1 MHRAAKAPCRR
12 VRLTTN
18 VTHNS
23 PSMHFIGP
31 STSVAAHCERILR
44 SVPQWFGIEES
55 LLEYVAD
62 SQRYVTFLAI
72 DEEPIAF
79 VTVREHFAQSWEVHC
94 VAVHASRRNSGV
106 GMALHGHVESWLKAK
121 GVSVLQVKTLSA
133 SHPSPDIS
141 RITYWMDFRAA
152 QASIGGPNCAAAVIP
167 WPAG

>member
-1 MHRAAKAPCRR
+1 
-12 VRLTTN
+12 
-18 VTHNS
+18 
-23 PSMHFIGP
+23 MHFIGP

-133 SHPSPDIS
+133 SHPSPE
-141 RITYWMDFRAA
+141 YA
-152 QASIGGPNCAAAVIP
+152 QTRGFYERMGYLPLEEFP
-167 WPAG
+167 TLWDPDLPALQLVK

>member
-1 MHRAAKAPCRR
+1 
-12 VRLTTN
+12 
-18 VTHNS
+18 
-23 PSMHFIGP
+23 MHFIGP

-121 GVSVLQVKTLSA
+121 GVSVLQVKLFPPPTLAPSTPRLGA
-133 SHPSPDIS
+133 SMNAWAICRLRSFPRCGI
-141 RITYWMDFRAA
+141 RIFRLFSWSSGSGPPTVRPKPGAQPAA
-152 QASIGGPNCAAAVIP
+152 RRRF
-167 WPAG
+167 